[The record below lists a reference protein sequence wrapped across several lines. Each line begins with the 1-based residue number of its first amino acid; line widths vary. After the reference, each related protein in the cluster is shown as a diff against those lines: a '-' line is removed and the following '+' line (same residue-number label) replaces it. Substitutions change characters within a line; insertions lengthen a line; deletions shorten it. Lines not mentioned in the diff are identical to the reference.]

1 MESIF
6 DLEHPYIKP
15 TSNAHSLRHRVS
27 DDGGSNAAVF
37 YCKKFKNQPRAFSA
51 ASTT

>member
-1 MESIF
+1 MKSIF
-6 DLEHPYIKP
+6 DLEHPYKTYFKMTLPSVPRFRPQI
-15 TSNAHSLRHRVS
+15 
-27 DDGGSNAAVF
+27 AAVF